1 MRVAIFDFD
10 GTLYKK
16 ETFNS
21 LMEHL
26 KEHPDYQK
34 EYKQFY
40 RRIIPP
46 YLGHKLKIYPTHCMR
61 AHSMQLYMSA
71 LDRLSLKELNDFFG
85 SLAKKMRSDF
95 NPVVIKRLE
104 KHFQD
109 GTYTMLVSG
118 AYTQLLT
125 QFKKEFPFDEII
137 GTDIPILNDEVN
149 KTEKI
154 EHIQGTMKNIKIN
167 ESLKNKNIDWKNSF
181 AYADS
186 ISDLSVLE
194 RVGHPVAVNP
204 DKELRKIA
212 TERNWEII
220 EVEK

>member
-21 LMEHL
+21 LMDHL
-26 KEHPDYQK
+26 KEHSEYQT

-40 RRIIPP
+40 RRILPP
-46 YLGHKLKIYPTHCMR
+46 YLGHKLKIYPTHRMR
-61 AHSMQLYMSA
+61 AYSMQLYMNA

-95 NPVVIKRLE
+95 NPPVIKRLE
-104 KHFQD
+104 KHFQE

-118 AYTQLLT
+118 AYTHLLT
-125 QFKKEFPFDEII
+125 QFKKEFPFNEII
-137 GTDIPILNDEVN
+137 GTDIPILKGEVN

-154 EHIQGTMKNIKIN
+154 EHIQGAMKNIKIN
-167 ESLKNKNIDWKNSF
+167 ESLKNKSVDWQNSF

-204 DKELRKIA
+204 DTALRKIA
-212 TERNWEII
+212 VERNWEII
-220 EVEK
+220 EVKK